1 MSNLDAELNALC
13 EAQQAAWRNESRELA
28 VKSHRMW
35 VDGAFKTGGEQTQS
49 NLRVAF
55 ECLRRAL
62 EDVTGWKVSI
72 DFRQRGGA
80 RCKS

>member
-1 MSNLDAELNALC
+1 MSLDAEMNALC
-13 EAQQAAWRNESRELA
+13 EAQKEQWRKEAKALA
-28 VKSHRMW
+28 LTAHRLW
-35 VDGAFKTGGEQTQS
+35 TEGAFKADEDLH
-49 NLRVAF
+49 NDLRCAF
-55 ECLRRAL
+55 ECLRHAL

>member
-1 MSNLDAELNALC
+1 MSIDAELNALC
-13 EAQQAAWRNESRELA
+13 QEQKEQWRKESRELA
-28 VKSHRMW
+28 VTAHRLW
-35 VDGAFKTGGEQTQS
+35 TEGAFKADEELGG
-49 NLRVAF
+49 NLRCAF
-55 ECLRRAL
+55 ECLRHAL

>member
-1 MSNLDAELNALC
+1 MSALDAELNTLC

-28 VKSHRMW
+28 VTSHRLW
-35 VDGAFKTGGEQTQS
+35 TEGIFKAGDEQVQG
-49 NLRVAF
+49 NLRCAF

-72 DFRQRGGA
+72 DFRQRGA
-80 RCKS
+80 KCKS